1 MTTPGKKGRS
11 APDSQALQ
19 INLQR
24 TAVDVVI
31 PEKQRLLLEATSD
44 FFGIQ
49 KETEKLLREIN
60 HPFVGWTQTLN
71 DLHRRALSDFYC
83 YNAHPS
89 GAEAIGI
96 YHSLYEKIVDQANPL
111 SLRKVAVGRWLSYL
125 ERIVK
130 PSGEHLHRNLT
141 PVGEALSRISEIFR
155 VHPDYASAAG
165 FQLKRVTESVLEA
178 AAAGP
183 VDSCLE
189 LSVGLLRDSLDQCY
203 ADWLGREDPVNWLR
217 DSRVGDPTRGES
229 VPERVVAISHQHF
242 KKCRTDLVVDAQD
255 SVRNCARALLSLPD
269 QQQIARAYLA
279 AASAAESTDNE
290 AWKNLF
296 ERTRWMSKVLA
307 TEALSEVHEM
317 ALRDIVQCS
326 SELLARSDRDHRE
339 SFVRET
345 FSILRQGSLTFP
357 HTVFS
362 LITTI
367 GAEALATR
375 DQEWIDRVFE
385 EILRCDFHYPE
396 FGGFTHEWG
405 VRVNPDHLKNIR
417 AYLALIETDPYAARR
432 LLAALVVHLK
442 IGGVFVADTDLFQK
456 DISKLLAA
464 DIGPVFNQ
472 IKTLVREFP
481 VYFNDIGAEG
491 DLREASTRIDEI
503 QNRQDPLCHFLRKQ
517 CHVESNPQLVPFV
530 EEIAR
535 FWATGEAGPLQR
547 YVPERVYE
555 ALGVRKE
562 EQRNLQHICAELIG
576 HEASIDTV
584 FDLEKE
590 ELQRRLK
597 QIGSSDPLDLGKIRL
612 LFRLRDLLRQ
622 KYDLNHSHLLQRL
635 RSFHWREPG
644 RVDQLERALLKDR
657 HEKAFE
663 ILLDLLVE
671 LKSIVLS
678 RGETQAVEDT
688 YHKRHIAVGIP
699 SMYGRYREPRFEAM
713 GLIFRVES
721 FGKVLLERMI
731 EEQNLSYITNLK
743 LETVCRWLHLL
754 LRALRLDG
762 FNAKGLG
769 MGLSMLEQGLKTKG
783 FTVDQYINVFQALSH
798 SINYLIRVRFL
809 DVYEKDL
816 QYIIGRLLDR
826 GLLDRNANT
835 SGKEAVLMVS
845 ESFLRDLISQSFGLQ
860 VVDNVIGK
868 ILRTLMESR
877 QQLSRSALNLLMT
890 CDLER
895 CFSRIPGEILRS
907 GTLLF
912 GYKGFIIKQLAREG
926 FPVPTGFIITT
937 EAFRCRTALMVHSV
951 LYEEYVQRV
960 RQHVK
965 RLEEATSCEFGNPEN
980 PLLLSVRSGA
990 AISMPGMMDSF
1001 LNVGMTAEIAEGLA
1015 GRIGSPW
1022 AAWDS
1027 YRRFLQFWGMSLGI
1041 DRDEF
1046 DREIQGAK
1054 QKYSVP
1060 KKAQLPPARMKELAF
1075 RYAGLLADNGVK
1087 VVEEPF
1093 EQLLRCIE
1101 MVMNSWNSDKAKVY
1115 RREMQIAEDWGT
1127 AVIVQNMVFGNLRP
1141 NSGTGVV
1148 FTHYPRQ
1155 IAEAVQ
1161 LYGDFIMQGQG
1172 EDVVSGLVETHPITE
1187 QQRLLSGKNG
1197 GKVSL
1202 EKRFPAIYEALL
1214 RIARTLIFDQGMQH
1228 QEIEFTFESDDPQ
1241 DLYILQTRDIAF
1253 FQESSTPTFVPTKQ
1267 LEKAKAATG
1276 IGVGGGALTGRV
1288 AHTGED
1294 VLSLRERFPDDLII
1308 LLRSDT
1314 VPEDIPLILKA
1325 DGLLTAVGGA
1335 TSHAAVAAQGLGRTC
1350 VVGCQS
1356 LLVRQKLKESLL
1368 GGKTIRT
1375 GDFLSINGM
1384 DGSIYFGRHRVTM
1397 TRTQGLTR

>member
-1 MTTPGKKGRS
+1 MTTSEAKGRS
-11 APDSQALQ
+11 DLYSKALQ
-19 INLQR
+19 VNLRR

-31 PEKQRLLLEATSD
+31 PQDQRLLLEATSD

-71 DLHRRALSDFYC
+71 DLHRRAMSDFYC

-96 YHSLYEKIVDQANPL
+96 YHSLYEKIVEQANPA
-111 SLRKVAVGRWLSYL
+111 SLRKAALGRWLSYL

-130 PSGEHLHRNLT
+130 SSGEHLHRNLT
-141 PVGEALSRISEIFR
+141 PVGEALSRIGEIFR
-155 VHPDYASAAG
+155 VRHDCASAAG
-165 FQLKRVTESVLEA
+165 FQLRRVTEALLEV

-189 LSVGLLRDSLDQCY
+189 SFVGLLRDSLDQCY
-203 ADWLGREDPVNWLR
+203 AEWLGREDPVNWLR
-217 DSRVGDPTRGES
+217 DGRVGDLTKRKTVPTG
-229 VPERVVAISHQHF
+229 VIGISHQHL
-242 KKCRTDLVVDAQD
+242 KKCRTELAVHAQD

-279 AASAAESTDNE
+279 AASSVESTDNE
-290 AWKNLF
+290 AWENLF

-307 TEALSEVHEM
+307 TEGLSEVHEM

-326 SELLARSDRDHRE
+326 SELLGRSDLDHRE

-357 HTVFS
+357 HTVFR

-367 GAEALATR
+367 GAEALSTG
-375 DQEWIDRVFE
+375 DQEWIDRVFK
-385 EILRCDFHYPE
+385 EILHCDFHYPE
-396 FGGFTHEWG
+396 FGGFTDEWG
-405 VRVNPDHLKNIR
+405 VKLNPDHLKNIR

-442 IGGVFVADTDLFQK
+442 IGGVFLADTDLFQK
-456 DISKLLAA
+456 DVSKLLAA

-491 DLREASTRIDEI
+491 DLRETSTRIDEI
-503 QNRQDPLCHFLRKQ
+503 QNRQDPICHFLRKQ

-535 FWATGEAGPLQR
+535 FWATGETAPLQS

-555 ALGVRKE
+555 ALGRYKE
-562 EQRNLQHICAELIG
+562 EQLNLQHICAELIG

-584 FDLEKE
+584 LDLEKE
-590 ELQRRLK
+590 ELQLRLQ
-597 QIGSSDPLDLGKIRL
+597 QIDSSDPLDLEKIQL
-612 LFRLRDLLRQ
+612 LFQLRDLLRQ
-622 KYDLNHSHLLQRL
+622 KYDLNHSDLLQRL
-635 RSFHWREPG
+635 RSFHWHERD
-644 RVDQLERALLKDR
+644 RVDQLERALFEDR

-663 ILLDLLVE
+663 TLLDLLVE

-678 RGETQAVEDT
+678 SEETHALEDT
-688 YHKRHIAVGIP
+688 YLKRHIAVGIP

-721 FGKVLLERMI
+721 LGKVLLERMI
-731 EEQNLSYITNLK
+731 EEQNLSYITNLNLK
-743 LETVCRWLHLL
+743 IVCRWLHLL
-754 LRALRLDG
+754 LKALRLDG

-769 MGLSMLEQGLKTKG
+769 LGLSMLEQGLKTKG
-783 FTVDQYINVFQALSH
+783 FTVDQYINVFQFLSR

-809 DVYEKDL
+809 DVHEKDL
-816 QYIIGRLLDR
+816 QYIISRLFER
-826 GLLDRNANT
+826 GLLERNENT
-835 SGKEAVLMVS
+835 NRKEAGLMVS

-877 QQLSRSALNLLMT
+877 QHLSRSTLNLLMT

-895 CFSRIPGEILRS
+895 CFSRIPGEIHRG

-912 GYKGFIIKQLAREG
+912 GNKGFAIKQLAREG
-926 FPVPTGFIITT
+926 LPIPPGFIITT
-937 EAFRCRTALMVHSV
+937 EAFRCRTALEAHSV
-951 LYEEYVQRV
+951 LYEEYVQRI

-965 RLEEATSCEFGNPEN
+965 RLEEATGCEFGNPQN

-1015 GRIGSPW
+1015 VRIGSPW

-1046 DREIQGAK
+1046 DRKIQDAK
-1054 QKYSVP
+1054 QRYAVP
-1060 KKAQLPPARMKELAF
+1060 KKAQLPPTRMKELAF
-1075 RYAGLLADNGVK
+1075 RYAELLAENDVK

-1093 EQLLRCIE
+1093 QQQLRCIE

-1127 AVIVQNMVFGNLRP
+1127 AVIVQKMVFGNLGP

-1148 FTHYPRQ
+1148 LTRHPRQ
-1155 IAEAVQ
+1155 IAEEVQ

-1172 EDVVSGLVETHPITE
+1172 EDVVSGLVETYPITE
-1187 QQRLLSGKNG
+1187 QQRLLSGKNEG
-1197 GKVSL
+1197 EVSL
-1202 EKRFPAIYEALL
+1202 EERFPAIYEALL
-1214 RIARTLIFDQGMQH
+1214 GIARTLIFQQGMQH

-1241 DLYILQTRDIAF
+1241 DLYVLQTRDIAF

-1276 IGVGGGALTGRV
+1276 IGVGGGALAGRV
-1288 AHTGED
+1288 AHTAED
-1294 VLSLRERFPDDLII
+1294 VFSLRERFPDDLII

-1356 LLVRQKLKESLL
+1356 LLVREELNQSKLE
-1368 GGKTIRT
+1368 GRPIRT

-1384 DGSIYFGRHRVTM
+1384 DGSVYLGRHKVTVR
-1397 TRTQGLTR
+1397 RTQGLTR